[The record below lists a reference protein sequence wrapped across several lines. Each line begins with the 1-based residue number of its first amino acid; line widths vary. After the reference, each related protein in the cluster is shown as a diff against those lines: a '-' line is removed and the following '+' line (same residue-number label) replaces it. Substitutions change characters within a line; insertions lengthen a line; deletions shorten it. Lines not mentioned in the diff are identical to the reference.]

1 MTAMEKN
8 EALKEIENAIEA
20 HEEQL
25 KTSRLM
31 AYGMQ
36 VEKDAAALYERK
48 CPFGRWLYRNMEWL
62 KRFFG
67 ATTIEEIEKLH
78 TLWHTEN
85 RKIYEIY
92 TRKKGGGIFG
102 KLLGRSGGFEEGD
115 LDRAKAYYAELKNI
129 TEELQKRMK
138 LLLIRARSR
147 PESDYEKIGGE

>member
-1 MTAMEKN
+1 MEKN
-8 EALKEIENAIEA
+8 EALKEMENAIEA

-36 VEKDAAALYERK
+36 VDEESAALDERK
-48 CPFGRWLYRNMEWL
+48 CSFGRWLYRNMEWL

-78 TLWHTEN
+78 ALWHSEN

-92 TRKKGGGIFG
+92 TRKKGGGLFG
-102 KLLGRSGGFEEGD
+102 KLLGKSKRFEEGD

-129 TEELQKRMK
+129 TEELRKRMK